1 MKKLVDD
8 ARLIFKCCC
17 LYYQDGLGQQEICQ
31 RLGISRPTVSRM
43 LNLGRERG
51 IVRIELRNPDN
62 EMFGQ
67 MERDLEQKFDLQEVV
82 IVQSSPIQQRG
93 KDGER
98 PQMDIGR
105 AALRFLSRI
114 LNDGDYVGVTM
125 GLTIQSIVQS
135 DYFIN
140 ERISC
145 TFVPLVGGIGE
156 SQLEIHSNY
165 LAQKFAS
172 RFGGSC
178 VQFFLPAVLS
188 RKGVLAGIMKENM
201 IQRVVRLYQKLDV
214 VVLGIGIPFTE
225 SSTIFRTGYVD
236 HEILDRFHRMGAVG
250 DIALRYFDIHGDTK
264 PFDDF
269 NERVAGISLDQMKKV
284 SRRIG
289 VASGIQKAEAVLGA
303 IRGGYINILIT
314 DIDCANRLVE
324 LDAGKVMD

>member
-1 MKKLVDD
+1 MRKLVDD

-67 MERDLEQKFDLQEVV
+67 MERDLERIFHLQEVV
-82 IVQSSPIQQRG
+82 IVQSSPLQREG
-93 KDGER
+93 KEAGR
-98 PQMDIGR
+98 SRMDIGR

-114 LNDGDYVGVTM
+114 LNDGDYVGVSMGITM
-125 GLTIQSIVQS
+125 LNVVQS
-135 DYFIN
+135 DYFID
-140 ERISC
+140 ERIAC

-165 LAQKFAS
+165 LVQKFAS
-172 RFGGSC
+172 RFGGEC

-188 RKGVLAGIMKENM
+188 QKEVLEGILKENM
-201 IQRVVRLYQKLDV
+201 IQRVLRLYKKLDV
-214 VVLGIGIPFTE
+214 VVLGVGIPHTDV
-225 SSTIFRTGYVD
+225 STILRTGYVD
-236 HEILDRFHRMGAVG
+236 QDILDQFSRKGAVG
-250 DIALRYFDIHGDTK
+250 DIALRYFDIHGDTS
-264 PFDDF
+264 PFENF
-269 NERVAGISLDQMKKV
+269 NERVAGIPLEQMKKV
-284 SRRIG
+284 PRRIG
-289 VASGIQKAEAVLGA
+289 VASGIQKAEALLGA

-314 DIDCANRLVE
+314 DIDAAERLIE
-324 LDAGKVMD
+324 LNK

>member
-1 MKKLVDD
+1 MRKLVDD

-67 MERDLEQKFDLQEVV
+67 MERDLESIFHLQEVV
-82 IVQSSPIQQRG
+82 IVQSSPLQREG
-93 KDGER
+93 KEAGR
-98 PQMDIGR
+98 SRMDIGR

-114 LNDGDYVGVTM
+114 LNDGDYVGVSMGITM
-125 GLTIQSIVQS
+125 LNVVQS
-135 DYFIN
+135 DYFID
-140 ERISC
+140 ERIAC

-165 LAQKFAS
+165 LVQKFAS
-172 RFGGSC
+172 RFGGEC

-188 RKGVLAGIMKENM
+188 QKEVLEGILKENM
-201 IQRVVRLYQKLDV
+201 IQRVVRLYKKLDV
-214 VVLGIGIPFTE
+214 VVLGVGIPHTDV
-225 SSTIFRTGYVD
+225 STILRTGYVD
-236 HEILDRFHRMGAVG
+236 RDILDQFSRKGAVG
-250 DIALRYFDIHGDTK
+250 DIALRYFDIHGDTG
-264 PFDDF
+264 PFENF
-269 NERVAGISLDQMKKV
+269 NERVAGIPLEQMKKV
-284 SRRIG
+284 PRRIG
-289 VASGIQKAEAVLGA
+289 VASGIQKAEALLGA

-314 DIDCANRLVE
+314 DIDAAKRLVE
-324 LDAGKVMD
+324 LNK